1 MALHIQDKEAD
12 RMVREFARR
21 RGVGI
26 TDAVK
31 LAVTEAAKADERRV
45 EALRLRI
52 QPLIDQ
58 VRAASSRSRRRLT
71 GQAPRFLLDRT
82 VKVNR

>member
-1 MALHIQDKEAD
+1 MALHIQDKETD

-31 LAVTEAAKADERRV
+31 LAVTEAAKADERRLEV
-45 EALRLRI
+45 LRLRV
-52 QPLIDQ
+52 QPLIDE
-58 VRAASSRSRRRLT
+58 VRAGMKKNNTTAEDVK
-71 GQAPRFLLDRT
+71 RFMDEGWDDL
-82 VKVNR
+82 